1 MDLGLSNKVALVSAA
16 SKGLGKAI
24 ATELSQEGALVAI
37 CARGEERLMQTKEE
51 IEKKTGNKVF
61 AQVADI
67 TLYEDIKSFVKNVR
81 KELGPIDILVTN
93 AGGPPAGEFFDF
105 DDKAWE
111 NAFNLN
117 LMSVIRLIREVVPDM
132 MDKKWGRI
140 INMSSISVKQPIA
153 NLILSNVIRA
163 GVIGL
168 TKSLSNELAK
178 YNILVNSVA
187 PGYIMTERVENLV
200 RATSEK
206 EGISREDVLARLT
219 ASTPLKRV
227 GQPLEIGA
235 VVAFLASERASY
247 ITGQT
252 ILVDG
257 GMFAGL
263 M

>member
-1 MDLGLSNKVALVSAA
+1 MDLLLSNKVAIVSAA

-24 ATELSQEGALVAI
+24 AKELSREGALVGI
-37 CARGEERLMQTKEE
+37 CARGEELLLKTKEE
-51 IEKKTGNKVF
+51 IEKETGNKVF
-61 AQVADI
+61 AMKTDI
-67 TLYEDIKSFVKNVR
+67 TNYDDIKRFVEGVR
-81 KELGPIDILVTN
+81 KELGPVDILVTN

-105 DDKAWE
+105 TDKDWE
-111 NAFNLN
+111 DAFNLN

-132 MDKKWGRI
+132 IKKKWGRI

-168 TKSLSNELAK
+168 TKSLSNEFAK

-187 PGYIMTERVENLV
+187 PGYIMTERVKNLIK
-200 RATSEK
+200 ANAEK
-206 EGISREDVLARLT
+206 EGISQEEVLSRLT
-219 ASTPLKRV
+219 ANISLGRV
-227 GQPLEIGA
+227 GNPSEIGA
-235 VVAFLASERASY
+235 QVAFLASERASY

-257 GMFAGL
+257 GMFKGL

>member
-1 MDLGLSNKVALVSAA
+1 MNLSLSGKVALVSAA

-24 ATELSQEGALVAI
+24 ALELSKEGAHVAI
-37 CARGEERLMQTKEE
+37 CARGEERLQKTKEE
-51 IEKKTGNKVF
+51 IEKETGGKVF
-61 AQVADI
+61 AYRADI
-67 TLYEDIKSFVKNVR
+67 TKYEDIKAFVSKTREVF
-81 KELGPIDILVTN
+81 GPIDILVTN

-105 DDKAWE
+105 TDEDWQA
-111 NAFNLN
+111 AFELN

-132 MDKKWGRI
+132 KEKKWGRI

-168 TKSLSNELAK
+168 TKSLSNDLAK

-187 PGYIMTERVENLV
+187 PGYIMTERVKNLIK
-200 RATSEK
+200 ANAEK
-206 EGISREDVLARLT
+206 GGISQDEVLARLT
-219 ASTPLKRV
+219 ANTALGRV
-227 GQPLEIGA
+227 GEPPEIGA

-257 GMFAGL
+257 GMFKGL

>member
-1 MDLGLSNKVALVSAA
+1 MNFGLKNKVALVSAA

-24 ATELSQEGALVAI
+24 ALELSREGVLVAI
-37 CARGEERLMQTKEE
+37 CARGEELLMKTKKE
-51 IEKKTGNKVF
+51 IEEETGNKVF
-61 AQVADI
+61 AMKADI
-67 TLYEDIKSFVKNVR
+67 TSYDNIKEFVNATR
-81 KELGPIDILVTN
+81 ENLGPIDILVTN

-105 DDKAWE
+105 DDKDWQS
-111 NAFNLN
+111 AFELN
-117 LMSVIRLIREVVPDM
+117 LLSVIRLIREVVPDM
-132 MDKKWGRI
+132 KKKGWGRI
-140 INMSSISVKQPIA
+140 INMTSISVKQPIA

-163 GVIGL
+163 GVVGL
-168 TKSLSNELAK
+168 TKSLSNDLAR

-200 RATSEK
+200 KANAKK
-206 EGISREDVLARLT
+206 EGISQDEILSRLT
-219 ASTPLKRV
+219 ANTALSRV
-227 GQPLEIGA
+227 GNPSEIGA

-257 GMFAGL
+257 GMFKGL

>member
-1 MDLGLSNKVALVSAA
+1 MDLSLSRKVAIVSAA

-24 ATELSQEGALVAI
+24 ARELSREGAFVGI
-37 CARGEERLMQTKEE
+37 CARGEELLMKTKEE
-51 IEKKTGNKVF
+51 IERETGNKVF
-61 AQVADI
+61 AMKADI
-67 TLYEDIKSFVKNVR
+67 TDYDEIKNFVRSAR
-81 KELGPIDILVTN
+81 KELGSIDILVTN

-105 DDKAWE
+105 EDKDWE
-111 NAFNLN
+111 NAFYLN
-117 LMSVIRLIREVVPDM
+117 LMSVIRLIREASPDM
-132 MDKKWGRI
+132 IEKKWGRI
-140 INMSSISVKQPIA
+140 INMSSISVKQPIS

-187 PGYIMTERVENLV
+187 PGYIMTERVKNLIK
-200 RATSEK
+200 ANSEK
-206 EGISREDVLARLT
+206 EGISQDEVLLRLT
-219 ASTPLKRV
+219 ANTPLGRV
-227 GQPLEIGA
+227 GEPSEIGA
-235 VVAFLASERASY
+235 IVAFLASEKASY

-257 GMFAGL
+257 GMFKGL

>member
-1 MDLGLSNKVALVSAA
+1 MDLGISKKVALVSAA

-24 ATELSQEGALVAI
+24 ALELSKEGAFVGI
-37 CARGEERLMQTKEE
+37 CARTEDLLIKTKEE
-51 IEKKTGNKVF
+51 IERETGNKVF
-61 AQVADI
+61 AMKADI
-67 TLYEDIKSFVKNVR
+67 TIYDDIKKFVNALR
-81 KELGPIDILVTN
+81 AEFGPIDILVTN

-105 DDKAWE
+105 EDKDWE
-111 NAFNLN
+111 AAFNLN

-132 MDKKWGRI
+132 KEKKWGRI

-168 TKSLSNELAK
+168 TKSLSNDLAK

-187 PGYIMTERVENLV
+187 PGYIMTERVKNLV
-200 RATSEK
+200 EANAK
-206 EGISREDVLARLT
+206 KNGITQEEVISQLT
-219 ASTPLKRV
+219 ANISLGRV
-227 GQPLEIGA
+227 GAPPEIGA
-235 VVAFLASERASY
+235 VVAFLASERANY

-257 GMFAGL
+257 GMFKGL

>member
-1 MDLGLSNKVALVSAA
+1 MDLILSGKIALISAA

-24 ATELSQEGALVAI
+24 AMELSKEGANVAI
-37 CARGEERLMQTKEE
+37 CARGRERLYETKEE
-51 IEKKTGNKVF
+51 IEKQARGKVF
-61 AQVADI
+61 AYPADI
-67 TLYEDIKSFVKNVR
+67 TKYEDIKQFIKSTR
-81 KELGPIDILVTN
+81 EALGPIDILITN

-105 DDKAWE
+105 TDEDWQA
-111 NAFNLN
+111 AFDLN

-132 MDKKWGRI
+132 KEKKWGRI
-140 INMSSISVKQPIA
+140 INMSSISVKQPIS

-168 TKSLSNELAK
+168 TKSLSNELAE

-187 PGYIMTERVENLV
+187 PGYIMTERVKNLV
-200 RATSEK
+200 KANAEK
-206 EGISREDVLARLT
+206 EGITQDKVLARLT
-219 ASTPLKRV
+219 ANTALGRV
-227 GQPLEIGA
+227 GEPPEIGA
-235 VVAFLASERASY
+235 VVAFLASEKASY

-257 GMFAGL
+257 GMFKGL